1 MIDAGAVKML
11 ILCIQEPEI
20 SLKRISASAL
30 SDIAKHSPEHAQAV
44 VDDGAIA
51 YVPTAGKCL
60 APHILMSALQ
70 VVSLRCNTH
79 THGGLSVRTLSLPDA
94 DPPLFTLVISLSLP
108 PPFSL
113 PASIRYLAQLID
125 TSDSKLKRQVFSA
138 LGQISRHSLEL
149 AELVVEAEI
158 FPSAL
163 LSLKDTDEYVQKNVA
178 TLVREICKHSVEL
191 ATLVVNNN
199 GAPALV
205 EYITNAR
212 GNARLPGILAIGFIG
227 QFHEK
232 LAMAVIV
239 AHAVAPL
246 RDALQNESLHYVQ
259 AAAAWAIG
267 QLGRHS
273 PVHAKHIAD
282 ANALPLLIKLEIS
295 PDSSEELNLKA
306 SRALRSVL
314 QKCVHLP
321 ALEAV
326 LSVAPP
332 EILQHVVKQF
342 AKVLP
347 NDAPARKLFVTSGG
361 LKKVQEI
368 KADEGSELQES
379 IDAINAAFPPE
390 VVKYYSPGYSETLLE
405 RLDGY
410 EPTVPPV

>member
-1 MIDAGAVKML
+1 M
-11 ILCIQEPEI
+11 
-20 SLKRISASAL
+20 
-30 SDIAKHSPEHAQAV
+30 
-44 VDDGAIA
+44 
-51 YVPTAGKCL
+51 
-60 APHILMSALQ
+60 
-70 VVSLRCNTH
+70 
-79 THGGLSVRTLSLPDA
+79 
-94 DPPLFTLVISLSLP
+94 
-108 PPFSL
+108 
-113 PASIRYLAQLID
+113 
-125 TSDSKLKRQVFSA
+125 FSA

-232 LAMAVIV
+232 LAMAVVV
-239 AHAVAPL
+239 AHSVAPL

-282 ANALPLLIKLEIS
+282 ANALPLLIKLETS
-295 PDSSEELNLKA
+295 PESSEELTLKA

-368 KADEGSELQES
+368 KADDGSELQES